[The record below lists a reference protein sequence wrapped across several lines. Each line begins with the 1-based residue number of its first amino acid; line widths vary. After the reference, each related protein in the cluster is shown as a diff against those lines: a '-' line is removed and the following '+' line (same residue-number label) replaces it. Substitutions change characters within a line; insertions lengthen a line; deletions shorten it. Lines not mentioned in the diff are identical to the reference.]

1 MKLVCNIEMDIR
13 FEPYDLQIN
22 DITVDT
28 CPCCNMILQR
38 NIRKGR
44 YLIGGECRS
53 CRWNDKMFSGWS
65 SYNRYGDCSC
75 QYREKDFLYITCE
88 NCKSAKCID
97 CQKPIRCY
105 NKNCSIPTRCCDC
118 RKKYEFII
126 TWKTTTPQEKLNL
139 YGIKKLQILAKNK
152 KIKGFSKYKKQEII
166 DILSPL
172 VNENDFPIK

>member
-1 MKLVCNIEMDIR
+1 MDNR
-13 FEPYDLQIN
+13 FEPYDLQIK

-44 YLIGGECRS
+44 YLIGGECS
-53 CRWNDKMFSGWS
+53 YCRYLDRPFGGCGNTATAH
-65 SYNRYGDCSC
+65 YGGCSC
-75 QYREKDFLYITCE
+75 QYGEKDFLYITCE

-97 CQKPIRCY
+97 CQTPIRCY
-105 NKNCSIPTRCCDC
+105 NKNCAIPTRCCDC

-126 TWKTTTPQEKLNL
+126 TWKNATPQEKLNL

-166 DILSPL
+166 DILSTL